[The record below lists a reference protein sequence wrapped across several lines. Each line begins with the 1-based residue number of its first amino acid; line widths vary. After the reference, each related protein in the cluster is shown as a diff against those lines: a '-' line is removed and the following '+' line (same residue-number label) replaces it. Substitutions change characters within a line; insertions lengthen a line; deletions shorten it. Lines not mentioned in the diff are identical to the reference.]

1 MANPFASGQA
11 TRGFGQQQRPA
22 FGQAS
27 PFGQSAGFGTPNP
40 PGYGSGGFGSTP
52 SGFATGGFGTSGTNQ
67 ASSGFGTSGI
77 NQASCGFGTSTNQA
91 SSGFG
96 TSQASST
103 GSGFGTS
110 QSGSG
115 GFGTTTSTPGFGPQG
130 SVFGGT
136 GFGTM
141 GPQSA
146 SGFGAVTTPSFGSG
160 GFGTQTGSV
169 FGSATTTA
177 ASFGS
182 GGFGTQSHSGSGL
195 FGNTP
200 TLGGSAFGNQSNTS
214 NAFGGST
221 FGTATQASRT
231 LSQPKSFGG
240 PTFGSVSQAS
250 AIGTPSFGTQTS
262 MFGIPSHGTVSQTNS
277 FGSPSFETTTQT
289 NTFGAPPFGPST
301 KSSTLGGSSYATATP
316 GGSSFGSAQT
326 RAQISFGGFGN
337 ETSSG
342 ATTFGGSGLGTSQ
355 APSVFGQTNQSSVF
369 GGTGLQTG
377 STTFGGGTLPVAT
390 TSLHS
395 TIGWKGLVSSTGSLN
410 TQTTAS
416 SGIFG
421 QTGSQSV
428 GSGTSGIQSSGILG
442 EGGIQSTKGPDSF
455 SAATSVSSGL
465 FGLSGGEVKKSE
477 NAKNL
482 FGKPELKMTAPITEL
497 SPPSTVLYPVS
508 TTTTVFASSNKTT
521 DSVFGGVQSQASTS
535 GYGMFGKPDVTD
547 KEEKLKVSSK
557 KMLFGKLVAGSG
569 VRRRSMD
576 QPRTSFD
583 NEDQTTKR
591 KPSKENDEE
600 PQSKRPIRRL
610 SSADEMSSRVAI
622 VCNYVPN
629 KYNNVFTMK
638 KHFSKFGDVAKVFP
652 NPRKFMTTI
661 HFKTHEG
668 AREAKARG
676 KFLDK
681 GVRPMEIFWSS
692 YRRRSTD
699 ETDSTPIKRKSDHEF
714 ANLKPT
720 TKSAKFKWAQN
731 DLDDELAGMSGTS
744 DIASQQMKVMDRP
757 DDLKAGKSS
766 LPGSPVRHS
775 SPGPSTSRTA
785 VTIPTNV
792 DKGSLAVLR
801 NTVCHTSADRLQ
813 ILNLRDKIIRLG
825 MKKTANLKSKA
836 FVGTCTDMCPER
848 ERYDREEKRR
858 LHVYESLNP
867 GSSNPQVDH
876 SRAVKEYSRSSADQ
890 VRIFTL
896 KKWGDWFISYG
907 TEDGV
912 RKVSLMN
919 RKWGDWFD
927 FLWDRTRGVRK
938 VSLVNRKWGDWFDFL
953 WDRTRGVRKD
963 ITQQQLTTPESA
975 ELLEKC
981 VRFHIFCSERLCEE
995 DMHTFDLKINNEN
1008 MTKCLQTLKE
1018 FYHDLDKKQNVY
1030 CRNEAEMRSYMV
1042 LMNLN
1047 EGDILR
1053 ETQQLRPAVRN
1064 TQYINFAVQVHSA
1077 LNSNNFVRF
1086 FKLVKNASFLQ
1097 ACIMHRY
1104 YTQVRTRAL
1113 LTLIKAYRPKS
1124 HYSLNEMV
1132 RCLGFDSKI
1141 EARYFCKFHGLN
1153 VTEEIVVLDRTSYVE
1168 PEESWLPRRSQN
1180 IIESK
1185 LRCSIGEVMNGEPLL
1200 PFSLP
1205 TPINSFDDNHRFIG
1219 KLDVNVSDISEI
1231 QTKPVIQDKPSVPQP
1246 EVVQEV
1252 KPEIKADSRP
1262 QKLQYTNDDV
1272 KDLAKHLFWEV
1283 IGDMA
1288 KEVSEDLVQGA
1299 MMISAG
1305 TQDVCDIIVEEVVT
1319 EYVSSLSQS
1328 YHTEVTLLKQKKDKD
1343 TLIQNSAVHF
1353 TSVIIK
1359 DVVDQEVLNLATAEI
1374 REVKAQLKK
1383 EQIDRC
1389 ALEISDEL
1397 VDLVINEM
1405 SEEVAEE
1412 VYQKDVVE
1420 RLEEL
1425 DDICHC
1431 IELQRAGKFLQRWKK
1446 EYLARI
1452 KLKRSML
1459 EFPPAVAMDNNYDSV
1474 KKLIPERQN
1483 DVCDSNGFYVNKLA
1497 KLKIDTPER
1506 DLTNRW
1512 AVDLMLSAHELYRKI
1527 CHLKSWQPLDIAITA
1542 GSQLQKHF
1550 KRCKSRTF
1558 YWKLILSLPDLRLC
1572 GNQEQRDVGGL
1583 LEKWLRSKFTK
1594 GKDETSTD
1602 KDKDMLSLYRTE
1614 IQYSHSSIVK
1624 DLGVCIKSVNS
1635 EELSHSDV
1643 LGTNGIIFVLPPGV
1657 TDDLSAEYWE
1667 DARSRL
1673 QTLLQLKP
1681 LYPPVPLVIMIPLLI
1696 SEDLDDL
1703 IYTGLDLPSFI
1714 DEDFVSSIYLRTIDL
1729 QDYGRS
1735 LDVTQPEL
1743 NQELQECVQ
1752 FLAESYPPQP
1762 DIKVKFLKDFIDDYI
1777 LKKFFGPVLQNLKQ
1791 RKQNGFLHQMPEQ
1804 LVILYNHVISHMS
1817 KVLASETLKDQSWP
1831 VAEFFSTRNTNLCI
1845 PASHWNTE
1853 DHLYCIEQL
1862 TESLQLP
1869 WFLNDDF
1876 EKDDWSE
1883 ICEVLWIYIDKVIE
1897 DHSGQA
1903 KIDLSSKIRLILK
1916 NTERDFEDICY
1927 LLEKETRCEPSH
1939 ENIPWTDVISA
1950 CIDYKLTVTKFNDT
1964 QLNDKYEL
1972 LAVYMKKE
1980 LDDYHPP
1987 DSWKFM
1993 ESVKDFN
2000 VTTSMKS
2007 SMQTAKTKSKA
2018 KKAEESLSYEPDRLD
2033 KTQNNANIVL
2043 EIEPECVQAARKI
2056 SISLSSDLKKEQK
2069 ESDKY
2074 EEFLKNALLN
2084 GDMNNTTMPDISAL
2098 PPWSVFESP
2107 EKTVSGDHVLLESL
2121 SEPLI
2126 TDEVDKLKKEIDS
2139 NRRASDLFESRL
2151 KQWLDSPV

>member
-1 MANPFASGQA
+1 MANPFSQA
-11 TRGFGQQQRPA
+11 TGGFGQQQRPA

-27 PFGQSAGFGTPNP
+27 PFGQSTGFGTPP
-40 PGYGSGGFGSTP
+40 PAYGSGGFGSTP
-52 SGFATGGFGTSGTNQ
+52 SGFATSGFGTSGMNQPSSGFGTSGMNQPSSGFGTSGMNQPSGGFGTSGMNQPSGGFGTSINQTSSGFGTSINQTSSGFGTSGMNQASGGFGISGTNQ
-67 ASSGFGTSGI
+67 ASSGFGTS
-77 NQASCGFGTSTNQA
+77 QT
-91 SSGFG
+91 
-96 TSQASST
+96 
-103 GSGFGTS
+103 
-110 QSGSG
+110 GSG
-115 GFGTTTSTPGFGPQG
+115 GFKTTTSTPGFGPQG
-130 SVFGGT
+130 SMFGGT

-146 SGFGAVTTPSFGSG
+146 SGFGASTTP
-160 GFGTQTGSV
+160 
-169 FGSATTTA
+169 
-177 ASFGS
+177 SFGS

-195 FGNTP
+195 FGNTS
-200 TLGGSAFGNQSNTS
+200 TLGGSAVGNQSNTS

-231 LSQPKSFGG
+231 STQPKSFGG
-240 PTFGSVSQAS
+240 PTFGTVSQAS
-250 AIGTPSFGTQTS
+250 AIGTPSLGPTTQTG
-262 MFGIPSHGTVSQTNS
+262 MFGIPSHATVSQTTS
-277 FGSPSFETTTQT
+277 FGSPSYETTTWT
-289 NTFGAPPFGPST
+289 NTIGPTT
-301 KSSTLGGSSYATATP
+301 KTSTLGSSFATAT
-316 GGSSFGSAQT
+316 ST
-326 RAQISFGGFGN
+326 RAQNSFGGFGSA
-337 ETSSG
+337 TSSG

-355 APSVFGQTNQSSVF
+355 APTVFGQTTQSSVF

-377 STTFGGGTLPVAT
+377 SSTFGGGTLPVT
-390 TSLHS
+390 TSA
-395 TIGWKGLVSSTGSLN
+395 GSFN

-416 SGIFG
+416 IGIFG
-421 QTGSQSV
+421 QTGPQSV
-428 GSGTSGIQSSGILG
+428 LSGTTGMLSSGISG
-442 EGGIQSTKGPDSF
+442 QRGIQSTQGPYPF
-455 SAATSVSSGL
+455 SAAPSVSTGL
-465 FGLSGGEVKKSE
+465 FGLSGTAGKSEIGGDVKKSD
-477 NAKNL
+477 NTKNL

-497 SPPSTVLYPVS
+497 SPPSTVLCPVS
-508 TTTTVFASSNKTT
+508 TAGTAFPSSNKAS
-521 DSVFGGVQSQASTS
+521 DSVFGRVQSRASTS
-535 GYGMFGKPDVTD
+535 GHGMFGKSDVTD
-547 KEEKLKVSSK
+547 KDEKLKVSSK

-576 QPRTSFD
+576 QPGTSFD
-583 NEDQTTKR
+583 TDDQTTKR

-610 SSADEMSSRVAI
+610 SSADQMSSRVAI

-629 KYNNVFTMK
+629 KYNNVFSMK
-638 KHFSKFGDVAKVFP
+638 RHFSKFGDVAKVFP

-661 HFKTHEG
+661 HFKTHEA
-668 AREAKARG
+668 ARDAKARG

-699 ETDSTPIKRKSDHEF
+699 ESDSTPIKRKSDHEF
-714 ANLKPT
+714 AGIKPT
-720 TKSAKFKWAQN
+720 TKSAKFQWAKN

-744 DIASQQMKVMDRP
+744 DIASQQINVLDRP
-757 DDLKAGKSS
+757 DDVGKSS
-766 LPGSPVRHS
+766 LPGSPVRNS
-775 SPGPSTSRTA
+775 SPGPSSSRNA

-792 DKGSLAVLR
+792 DKGSMAVLR
-801 NTVCHTSADRLQ
+801 NTVCHTAADKLQ

-848 ERYDREEKRR
+848 EHYDREVKRR
-858 LHVYESLNP
+858 LHLFESMNP

-890 VRIFTL
+890 EEPLPHELRPLPALILTMNYL
-896 KKWGDWFISYG
+896 LTEIADRG
-907 TEDGV
+907 EDG
-912 RKVSLMN
+912 
-919 RKWGDWFD
+919 KWEGWFD
-927 FLWDRTRGVRK
+927 FLWDRTRGI
-938 VSLVNRKWGDWFDFL
+938 
-953 WDRTRGVRKD
+953 RKD

-1018 FYHDLDKKQNVY
+1018 FYHDLDKKQNLF
-1030 CRNEAEMRSYMV
+1030 CRNEAEIRSYMV

-1064 TQYINFAVQVHSA
+1064 TQYINFAVQVHSS

-1086 FKLVKNASFLQ
+1086 FKLVKKASFLQ

-1104 YTQVRTRAL
+1104 FTQVRSRAL

-1132 RCLGFDSKI
+1132 RCLGFESKI

-1153 VTEEIVVLDRTSYVE
+1153 VTEEFVVLDRTSYVE

-1185 LRCSIGEVMNGEPLL
+1185 LSSRIGEVMNGEPLL
-1200 PFSLP
+1200 PLSLP
-1205 TPINSFDDNHRFIG
+1205 TPINSFDDNLRFVG

-1231 QTKPVIQDKPSVPQP
+1231 QTKPVVQDKPSVPQP
-1246 EVVQEV
+1246 EVIQEV
-1252 KPEIKADSRP
+1252 KPEIKPDSGP

-1288 KEVSEDLVQGA
+1288 KEVSEDLIQGA
-1299 MMISAG
+1299 LMISNG

-1319 EYVSSLSQS
+1319 EYVGSLSQS
-1328 YHTEVTLLKQKKDKD
+1328 YHTEVTLLKQKKDKE
-1343 TLIQNSAVHF
+1343 TMIQSSAVHF

-1374 REVKAQLKK
+1374 REVKAQLKR
-1383 EQIDRC
+1383 EQIDRG
-1389 ALEISDEL
+1389 AIEISDEL
-1397 VDLVINEM
+1397 VDLVMNEM
-1405 SEEVAEE
+1405 CEELAEE

-1431 IELQRAGKFLQRWKK
+1431 IELERAGRFLQRWKK

-1459 EFPPAVAMDNNYDSV
+1459 DFPPAVAMDNSYDTV
-1474 KKLIPERQN
+1474 QKLIPERQN
-1483 DVCDSNGFYVNKLA
+1483 DVCDNNGFYVNKLA

-1527 CHLKSWQPLDIAITA
+1527 CHLKSWQPLDIATTA

-1550 KRCKSRTF
+1550 KICKSRTF

-1572 GNQEQRDVGGL
+1572 GGHEEKDVGGL

-1594 GKDETSTD
+1594 GKDETSSD

-1624 DLGVCIKSVNS
+1624 DLGVCIKAVKD
-1635 EELSHSDV
+1635 EELGHSDL

-1657 TDDLSAEYWE
+1657 TDDLSAEYWD

-1696 SEDLDDL
+1696 SDDLDDL
-1703 IYTGLDLPSFI
+1703 VYTGLDLPSFT
-1714 DEDFVSSIYLRTIDL
+1714 DEEFVSTIYLRPVDL

-1752 FLAESYPPQP
+1752 FLAEAYPPQP
-1762 DIKVKFLKDFIDDYI
+1762 DIKVRYLKDFIDDYI
-1777 LKKFFGPVLQNLKQ
+1777 LKKFFSPVLQNLKQ

-1804 LVILYNHVISHMS
+1804 MVILFNHVISHMT

-1831 VAEFFSTRNTNLCI
+1831 VAEFFSTKSPTLCI

-1883 ICEVLWIYIDKVIE
+1883 ICEVLWIYIDKVID

-1916 NTERDFEDICY
+1916 NTERDFEDLCY

-1950 CIDYKLTVTKFNDT
+1950 CIDYKLTVTQFNDT
-1964 QLNDKYEL
+1964 QLNDKFEL

-1980 LDDYHPP
+1980 LDDYRPP
-1987 DSWKFM
+1987 DSWRFM

-2007 SMQTAKTKSKA
+2007 SMQIAKIKSKA
-2018 KKAEESLSYEPDRLD
+2018 KKAEESLSYEPDHVN

-2056 SISLSSDLKKEQK
+2056 SISLTSDLKKEQR
-2069 ESDKY
+2069 ESNKY
-2074 EEFLKNALLN
+2074 DEFLKNALLK
-2084 GDMNNTTMPDISAL
+2084 GDLNNTTMPDISAL
-2098 PPWSVFESP
+2098 PPWSVFDSP
-2107 EKTVSGDHVLLESL
+2107 DKTVSGDHVLLESL

-2126 TDEVDKLKKEIDS
+2126 TDEVDKLKKEIDT

-2151 KQWLDSPV
+2151 KQWLGSPV